1 MAQKRTAQLD
11 ARLQATAA
19 LVRPH
24 AVFADVGCDH
34 GHLAIELM
42 RRGAVRGYACDIN
55 AGPLESAR
63 RNILHAGLEGC
74 VETVLTDGLEGMEEC
89 GITDVTIAGIGG
101 EVITDILRRA
111 VFLQQP
117 GIRLIL
123 QPQSREHILRTFLA
137 ENGFPVFF
145 EQAVRSGRYVYTVMA
160 ADYTGE
166 KRTLSALEAHGGLL
180 LHCPPDDP
188 NAPAAAEKLWRTAR
202 LLQDAAAGL
211 THRGQSEQAESLHKT
226 AQELLDAAS
235 HIFGT
240 AGSHPIS

>member
-11 ARLQATAA
+11 SRLQATAA

-34 GHLAIELM
+34 GHLAIELI

-63 RNILHAGLEGC
+63 RNIQNAELEYC
-74 VETVLTDGLEGMEEC
+74 VETVLTDGLEGMEGR

-160 ADYTGE
+160 SDYTGE
-166 KRTLSALEAHGGLL
+166 CRSPSPLEAHGGLL
-180 LHCPPDDP
+180 LYCRPEDP
-188 NAPAAAEKLWRTAR
+188 SASAAAEKLWRTAR
-202 LLQDAAAGL
+202 LLQDAATGL
-211 THRGQSEQAESLHKT
+211 MHRGHIEQAEPLQKT
-226 AQELLDAAS
+226 AQELLDTAS
-235 HIFGT
+235 QI
-240 AGSHPIS
+240 HPIPRQEEL